1 MGVLE
6 KYSYH
11 DLVKL
16 EKWKLI
22 FSNGAN
28 VI

>member
-6 KYSYH
+6 KYSYQ

-16 EKWKLI
+16 EKWKLM
-22 FSNGAN
+22 FSNGASG
-28 VI
+28 